1 MLYFVGD
8 ACNTTYTQYEMLC
21 VVHRL
26 VHTIRYQFTN
36 VYYMNAYTDM
46 VWLCK
51 TIVYYTGT
59 VTLGEHYIKS
69 DCIYNY

>member
-1 MLYFVGD
+1 
-8 ACNTTYTQYEMLC
+8 
-21 VVHRL
+21 
-26 VHTIRYQFTN
+26 
-36 VYYMNAYTDM
+36 MNAYTDM